1 MTLMQFPDVQFD
13 FSGRT
18 AIITGSTGGIG
29 QDIVRVLHGYGANVV
44 VTGRSVKE
52 GQAIA
57 DDLGERA
64 IFQTLDVTQ
73 DDQIDACIAR
83 TLDAFGAI
91 NFHINNACF
100 YPDPGLE
107 ATREQWLN
115 SVNVNL
121 ISGAVFVGK
130 VAPHIKA
137 AGGGTII
144 NLSSTSAKAGRA
156 GTLLYPASKAAILN
170 VTKNEAVSLAKD
182 NIRVLAVI
190 PAWTWS
196 PSIEKATG
204 TIEEADRIGATFHPR
219 GRVGRGEEVAQAVAF
234 ACSSGASFMTGTEI
248 LVDGGYTVI
257 GPDQGKDPRIWLREL
272 AAKD

>member
-1 MTLMQFPDVQFD
+1 MTSLSFPDVTFD
-13 FSGRT
+13 FSGKT
-18 AIITGSTGGIG
+18 AIVTGSTGGIG

-44 VTGRSVKE
+44 VTGRSE
-52 GQAIA
+52 EAGQAIA

-64 IFQTLDVTQ
+64 IFQKLDVTS
-73 DDQIDACIAR
+73 DDEIDACIAR
-83 TLDAFGAI
+83 TLDTFGAI
-91 NFHINNACF
+91 HFHINNACF
-100 YPDPGLE
+100 YPDPGLD
-107 ATREQWLN
+107 ATRDEWLY

-137 AGGGTII
+137 AGGGTIV

-248 LVDGGYTVI
+248 LVDGGYTAV

-272 AAKD
+272 AKKD

>member
-1 MTLMQFPDVQFD
+1 MTSMQFPDIQFD
-13 FSGRT
+13 FSGKT
-18 AIITGSTGGIG
+18 AIVTGSTGGIG
-29 QDIVRVLHGYGANVV
+29 QDIARVLHGYGANVV
-44 VTGRSVKE
+44 VTGRSAQE

-57 DDLGERA
+57 DDLGDRA
-64 IFQTLDVTQ
+64 IFQKLDVTQ

-83 TLDAFGAI
+83 ALDAFGDI

-107 ATREQWLN
+107 ATREDWLN

-121 ISGAVFVGK
+121 ISGAIFVAK
-130 VAPHIKA
+130 VAPHLKA
-137 AGGGTII
+137 AGGGVII
-144 NLSSTSAKAGRA
+144 NLSSTSAKSGRA
-156 GTLLYPASKAAILN
+156 GSLLYPASKAAIL
-170 VTKNEAVSLAKD
+170 VSTKNEAVTLAKD

-204 TIEEADRIGATFHPR
+204 DIDTADRIGATFHPS
-219 GRVGRGEEVAQAVAF
+219 GRIGRGEEVAQAVAF

-248 LVDGGYTVI
+248 LVDGGYTVV

>member
-1 MTLMQFPDVQFD
+1 MSVPTSHNVSFD
-13 FSGRT
+13 FSGKT
-18 AIITGSTGGIG
+18 AIVTGSTGGIG
-29 QDIVRVLHGYGANVV
+29 QDIARVLHGYGANVV
-44 VTGRSVKE
+44 VSGRSE
-52 GQAIA
+52 AAGQAIA

-64 IFQTLDVTQ
+64 IFQKLDVTQ
-73 DDQIDACIAR
+73 DDQIDACIAK
-83 TLDAFGAI
+83 TLDTFGGI
-91 NFHINNACF
+91 DFHINNACF

-107 ATREQWLN
+107 ATREEWLN

-121 ISGAVFVGK
+121 ISGAIFVGK

-137 AGGGTII
+137 AGGGAIV

-204 TIEEADRIGATFHPR
+204 DIDTADRIGATFHPR
-219 GRVGRGEEVAQAVAF
+219 GRIGRGEEVAQAVAF

-248 LVDGGYTVI
+248 LVDGGYSVV
-257 GPDQGKDPRIWLREL
+257 GPDQGKDPRIWLKEL
-272 AAKD
+272 AEKG

>member
-1 MTLMQFPDVQFD
+1 MTDQQGQDYSFD
-13 FSGRT
+13 FTGKT

-29 QDIVRVLHGYGANVV
+29 QDIARLFHRFGANVV
-44 VTGRSVKE
+44 VSGRSLAAGE
-52 GQAIA
+52 TIA
-57 DDLGERA
+57 EELGERA
-64 IFQTLDVTQ
+64 IFQHLDVTQ
-73 DDQIDACIAR
+73 DAQIDACITRA
-83 TLDAFGAI
+83 LDTFGQI

-100 YPDPGLE
+100 YPDPGLD
-107 ATREQWLN
+107 ATRDEWLN

-121 ISGAVFVGK
+121 ISGAIFVGK

-137 AGGGTII
+137 AGGGAIV
-144 NLSSTSAKAGRA
+144 NLSSTSAKTGRA

-170 VTKNEAVSLAKD
+170 VTKNEAVTLAPD

-204 TIEEADRIGATFHPR
+204 DIETADRIGATFHPR
-219 GRVGRGEEVAQAVAF
+219 GRVGRGDEVARAVAF
-234 ACSSGASFMTGTEI
+234 ACSEAAAFMTGTEI
-248 LVDGGYTVI
+248 LVDGGYSVI

-272 AAKD
+272 ADKA